1 MTAIGADPEALDV
14 LARGLRAASGDLV
27 STVGRIE
34 AAISRSDWSGPDA
47 ERFRRAWQSSHRRA
61 IQDGSARCRTLADR
75 ISLHAAEQRRA
86 SLATG
91 APAGGPHLRTA
102 PTDATVLRG
111 VISGSVG
118 VVSASLTGT
127 LMIEELGDRRRVTY
141 TDDVTAGLST
151 SAGSGARARWNDH
164 VIGKGAVAGVVGG
177 LDNRVTRTWT
187 VDEAELPM
195 LLVGLAVEQG
205 LEHSPSGLMSRSVT
219 QTARLV
225 DGLGD
230 AVGGLVGIDVPDA
243 AGAVSASPLPR
254 PQRTE
259 DLVGVVAGAS
269 AWAAVS
275 GAVAGAP
282 SGADTTASAGF
293 RVGTAEEAG
302 RRSLLFEAE
311 GSAATAVLRATPVLA
326 ASRDH
331 LAGDAGSIRVE
342 VPVGS
347 GDRRPVLITVTG
359 RDPDGEE
366 VVRVSV
372 DPSGAADATRA
383 ARSAVARLRDG
394 DVPGALRSLHGL
406 RADDTAIGIDTSSVR
421 VRSDRAAVDG
431 VGTLASLAVE
441 GTVERRS
448 SRP

>member
-1 MTAIGADPEALDV
+1 MAAIGADPEALDV
-14 LARGLRAASGDLV
+14 LARGLRAASGDLG

-34 AAISRSDWSGPDA
+34 AAISRSGWSGPDA

-61 IQDGSARCRTLADR
+61 IQEGSARCRTLADR
-75 ISLHAAEQRRA
+75 IDRHAAEQRRA

-91 APAGGPHLRTA
+91 APAGGPHRRTA

-111 VISGSVG
+111 VLSGSVG

-164 VIGKGAVAGVVGG
+164 VIGKGAVAGVACG

-187 VDEAELPM
+187 IDEAELPM
-195 LLVGLAVEQG
+195 LLLGLAVEQG
-205 LEHSPSGLMSRSVT
+205 LDHSPSGLMSRSIA
-219 QTARLV
+219 QAARLA
-225 DGLGD
+225 DSLGD

-243 AGAVSASPLPR
+243 AGAVSVSPLPR

-259 DLVGVVAGAS
+259 DLVGVVAGAT
-269 AWAAVS
+269 AWAAAS

-311 GSAATAVLRATPVLA
+311 GSAAAAVLRATPVLA

-347 GDRRPVLITVTG
+347 EDRRPVLITVT
-359 RDPDGEE
+359 DHDQDGEE
-366 VVRVSV
+366 VVRVAV
-372 DPSGAADATRA
+372 DPSVAPEAAHA
-383 ARSAVARLRDG
+383 AERTVARLRDG
-394 DVPGALRSLHGL
+394 DVAGALRSLRDL
-406 RADDTAIGIDTSSVR
+406 RAVDDAIAIDTSSVR

-431 VGTLASLAVE
+431 VGAVASLAVE